1 MISFESSLSLRL
13 FLGIILLLEKAVAK
27 EEMDMLDKKTYYKLG
42 LNIRA
47 LREAFGETQVQL
59 AKAVGLKDGKSIS
72 NYEVGERTPERDILL
87 EIAKHYRITE
97 NELIYGDFT
106 GIKIISDIP
115 ITDKEYQK
123 YSLEKMLPIVKSE
136 KALKNVDFREAY
148 EIHKRMCASLSDN
161 GTIQTET
168 DTLDRCIN
176 LYEKARKQGV
186 VEAAAN
192 SLWWIM
198 LFGFVVSF
206 VSPKLLEM
214 HDSDSLTL
222 DAFLKEGFLRSLS
235 SDSEKKQWELERLE
249 YVKDNLQEVLLNIYI
264 LKENKEYTELADFY
278 IALGYLLGFN
288 IGDKSEELC
297 AAIGIEMMN
306 LFSILGNPYAD
317 QFLSSNLR
325 YKNSHSL

>member
-1 MISFESSLSLRL
+1 
-13 FLGIILLLEKAVAK
+13 
-27 EEMDMLDKKTYYKLG
+27 MLDKKTYYKLG

-168 DTLDRCIN
+168 DTLD
-176 LYEKARKQGV
+176 
-186 VEAAAN
+186 
-192 SLWWIM
+192 WIM